1 MTHFETSRDA
11 LIEEE
16 NAIRKE
22 KPRFNILNNP
32 DRPAKLKQMT
42 NGQLRA
48 KIQSGNDFTVK
59 TVSERKRA
67 LMVAKVLNIEIIT
80 RENEA
85 GGFRI
90 FIPSDVP
97 N

>member
-1 MTHFETSRDA
+1 MLT
-11 LIEEE
+11 
-16 NAIRKE
+16 NA
-22 KPRFNILNNP
+22 
-32 DRPAKLKQMT
+32 
-42 NGQLRA
+42 QLRD
-48 KIQSGNDFTVK
+48 KIRAGNDFVVG

-67 LMVAKVLNIEIIT
+67 LMVASVLNIEIIT
-80 RENEA
+80 RENES